1 MKLVTKYL
9 IPVLFLSIGNPVIG
23 QERVDVSGS
32 RISIIPPTKNAL
44 LSDHYSVISV
54 PDSYE
59 LSVIEFPVSGL
70 DEKMKE
76 IDSAAYV
83 KRGLDV
89 TREFSMTVDG
99 YTGKVIRV
107 RSNLNADGVQFIFG
121 DSTFFVI
128 MSTLF
133 TRGDEVLFKQII
145 DSYKSI
151 RVNKSKKINWNK
163 FLAFEQ
169 KAPNKFKLVEE
180 ECFPFKMMFQKEG
193 VRNDSIFSDSYI
205 WVQQLPN
212 DGNFKNNQELMT
224 HYLMNYLTS
233 AKAEILKVIHDG
245 ASTIAGVETYQFIAD
260 CKIKD
265 QTIQVN
271 TIGYLGPKYAVFFQ
285 CSVMNPEDIPEIE
298 KFLRNLKF
306 K

>member
-1 MKLVTKYL
+1 MKLVSRYL
-9 IPVLFLSIGNPVIG
+9 LPVLFLSIGNLLFG
-23 QERVDVSGS
+23 QERVAVAGS
-32 RISIIPPTKNAL
+32 RISMIPPTKNAH

-59 LSVIEFPVSGL
+59 LSVVEFPISGL

-83 KRGLDV
+83 KRGLEV

-121 DSTFFVI
+121 DSTFFVM

-169 KAPNKFKLVEE
+169 KTPNKFKLVEE
-180 ECFPFKMMFQKEG
+180 ECFPFKMIFQKDG
-193 VRNDSIFSDSYI
+193 VKNDSIFNDSYI

-224 HYLMNYLTS
+224 YYLMNYLTPV
-233 AKAEILKVIHDG
+233 KAEILKVIHDG

-271 TIGYLGPKYAVFFQ
+271 TIGYLGPKYAVCFQ
-285 CSVMNPEDIPEIE
+285 CSAMNPEDIPEIE